1 MTMQSQRF
9 RLLAGVAAILL
20 LGFVGTSVASYLVA
34 RDALRQR
41 ISVHALPLT
50 SDTVYS
56 EVQRD
61 LLRPV
66 FIASMMANDTFVRD
80 WVLSG
85 ETDPDRIVSYLSR
98 IQSEYGARSSFLVS
112 ARTGKYYFPDGV
124 LKQVTEGEPRD
135 AWFFRV
141 RDMQQD
147 YETNVDLDMANR
159 DAMTVFINYR
169 LLDQQHQF
177 LGAVGVGLTLEL
189 LGQQINTLADRYQR
203 RIYFV
208 TPAGRIVLHSRN
220 VTFAD
225 QTFPEVDGLGEHWGR
240 LQQGHNGE
248 ILTGEYQNA
257 QGTALFNARFIPE
270 LDWTL
275 VVEENVDADLG
286 GPRRIL
292 YVNLGLSMVATL
304 MVLWL
309 LALMIRRHQGNLEQ
323 MAISDALTG
332 ALNRQGFDLILVQAL
347 KEQRRNHGT
356 LAGMMFDIDLFKQ
369 INDSHGHLKGDS
381 VLVAV
386 AELARQCL
394 RSNDVLVRWG
404 GEEFFVLLKDCDEAQ
419 ASHLAQRLCQAVAE
433 HDFGLHRTV
442 TLSVGVAQFAEGQTE
457 DAFFAR
463 VDAALYRSKQAGR
476 NRVTRASA
484 FSMTERT

>member
-1 MTMQSQRF
+1 MTLPSQRF
-9 RLLAGVAAILL
+9 KLLAGIAVILL

-34 RDALRQR
+34 RDAVRQR
-41 ISVHALPLT
+41 ISAHALPLT

-85 ETDPDRIVSYLSR
+85 ETDADKIVSYLAR

-112 ARTGKYYFPDGV
+112 ANTGKYYFPDGV
-124 LKQVTEGEPRD
+124 LKQVKEGEPRD

-169 LLDQQHQF
+169 LIDQQHQF
-177 LGAVGVGLTLEL
+177 IGAVGVGLTLEL
-189 LGQQINTLADRYQR
+189 LGQQINDLAHRYQR

-208 TPAGRIVLHSRN
+208 TPQGRIVLHSRN
-220 VTFAD
+220 VAFAD
-225 QTFPEVDGLGEHWGR
+225 QAFPDVEGLGEYWPR
-240 LQQGHNGE
+240 LQAGRSGE
-248 ILTGEYQNA
+248 VLTGEYQSV
-257 QGTALFNARFIPE
+257 QGTALVNARFIPE
-270 LDWTL
+270 LGWTL
-275 VVEENVDADLG
+275 VVEEDEDADLG
-286 GPRRIL
+286 GPRRML

-304 MVLWL
+304 LVLWL
-309 LALMIRRHQGNLEQ
+309 VALMIQRHQHRLEQ
-323 MAISDALTG
+323 MATSDALTG
-332 ALNRQGFDLILVQAL
+332 ALNRQGFDLVLMQAL
-347 KEQRRNHGT
+347 KEQRRNHGS
-356 LAGMMFDIDLFKQ
+356 LVGMMFDIDLFKQ
-369 INDSHGHLKGDS
+369 INDSHGHLTGDS
-381 VLVAV
+381 VLVMV

-394 RSNDVLVRWG
+394 RSNDILVRWG
-404 GEEFFVLLKDCDEAQ
+404 GEEFFVLLKDCDEVQ
-419 ASHLAQRLCQAVAE
+419 AGHLAQRLCQAVAE

-442 TLSVGVAQFAEGQTE
+442 TLSVGVAQFIEGQTE

-463 VDAALYRSKQAGR
+463 ADAALYRSKQAGR
-476 NRVTRASA
+476 NRVTRASTFMSA
-484 FSMTERT
+484 ERT

>member
-1 MTMQSQRF
+1 MTLPSQRS
-9 RLLAGVAAILL
+9 RLLAGIAVILL
-20 LGFVGTSVASYLVA
+20 LGFVGTSVASYMVA
-34 RDALRQR
+34 RDVVRQR
-41 ISVHALPLT
+41 ISVHGLPLT

-85 ETDPDRIVSYLSR
+85 ETDADKIVSYLAR

-112 ARTGKYYFPDGV
+112 ANTGRYYFPDGV
-124 LKQVTEGEPRD
+124 LKQVKEGELRD

-169 LLDQQHQF
+169 LIDQQHRF
-177 LGAVGVGLTLEL
+177 IGAVGVGLTLEL
-189 LGQQINTLADRYQR
+189 LGQQINDLANRYQR

-208 TPAGRIVLHSRN
+208 TPQGRIVLHSRN
-220 VTFAD
+220 VGFAD
-225 QTFPEVDGLGEHWGR
+225 QAFADVEGLGEFWPR
-240 LQQGHNGE
+240 LQAGRGGSV
-248 ILTGEYQNA
+248 LTGQYKSA
-257 QGTALFNARFIPE
+257 QGTALVNARFIPE
-270 LDWTL
+270 LGWTL
-275 VVEENVDADLG
+275 VVEEDEDADLG
-286 GPRRIL
+286 GPRRML
-292 YVNLGLSMVATL
+292 FVNLGLSLAATL
-304 MVLWL
+304 LVLWL
-309 LALMIRRHQGNLEQ
+309 VALMIQRHQRRLEQ
-323 MAISDALTG
+323 MATSDALTG
-332 ALNRQGFDLILVQAL
+332 ALNRQGFDLVLVQAL
-347 KEQRRNHGT
+347 KEQRRNHG
-356 LAGMMFDIDLFKQ
+356 LLVGMMFDIDLFKQ

-381 VLVAV
+381 VLVTV

-394 RSNDVLVRWG
+394 RSNDILVRWG
-404 GEEFFVLLKDCDEAQ
+404 GEEFFVLLKDCDEVQ

-442 TLSVGVAQFAEGQTE
+442 TLSVGVTQFIEGQTE
-457 DAFFAR
+457 DAFFGRA
-463 VDAALYRSKQAGR
+463 DAALYRSKQAGR
-476 NRVTRASA
+476 NRVTRASTFMSA
-484 FSMTERT
+484 ERT